1 MALGIRASDAGIS
14 AAPLGA
20 GARGPGD
27 SLATRLAWITGLRLA
42 LLVLLLVAT
51 AALYLRGELDR
62 YPYSLRITFTAVA
75 AGFAPAALSAAL
87 PRAGR
92 RPPPLAW
99 GQISLD
105 PITWTA
111 TLP

>member
-75 AGFAPAALSAAL
+75 PGVCLAAPFAAL
-87 PRAGR
+87 PPAR
-92 RPPPLAW
+92 RLLLAPA
-99 GQISLD
+99 SR
-105 PITWTA
+105 PI
-111 TLP
+111 